1 MGGARCFTQTLNHG
15 LCQATQLLCS
25 ERPDFPYSC
34 HCAWQRTFS
43 SFQRCGCLCP
53 VLHPCL
59 CSQPAAST
67 WGGGGGCPL
76 GRSAGMSP
84 IPPAA
89 LTAAHLGLVQT
100 LLYAVLGLKSHR
112 GSGLD
117 GHPVIMDPSKT
128 ICDFFGHRE
137 AGVVGGELK
146 VGAGNHLQGSPHCIS
161 MPPLS
166 CAKLD
171 FISYHSEV

>member
-1 MGGARCFTQTLNHG
+1 MPGKGHFPPFKDADAFAQCSILACALSLLLRHG
-15 LCQATQLLCS
+15 
-25 ERPDFPYSC
+25 R
-34 HCAWQRTFS
+34 
-43 SFQRCGCLCP
+43 
-53 VLHPCL
+53 
-59 CSQPAAST
+59 
-67 WGGGGGCPL
+67 GGGGRAL

-117 GHPVIMDPSKT
+117 GHPVIMGPLKT